1 MVIKINFYE
10 NTFNA
15 YLMYACPR
23 SLTVSAKFVYNKDL
37 RVIDSGDKDV
47 LAFINAVKTSFTCM
61 YKVGFEPPL
70 YKIFPTK
77 LYREMSG
84 ALKEVH
90 GFGMK
95 IAEEV
100 QAKKPEGDD
109 VMGLLEQWL
118 AEGKLSK
125 EHAVMTCL
133 VQELTL

>member
-1 MVIKINFYE
+1 
-10 NTFNA
+10 
-15 YLMYACPR
+15 MYACPH

-84 ALKEVH
+84 ALKEVR

-125 EHAVMTCL
+125 EQAVMVSIDMFGAGVDT
-133 VQELTL
+133 VSNTS